1 MSLFNQLT
9 FGVGAQFKT
18 IFNLNA
24 AVYICHAGP
33 FLSDKFFDLT
43 GSCSYAIAALQGYFA
58 RIKQQQRLGKKKS
71 EVEKGN
77 LRAGIAT
84 AGVLIWAVRLGTF
97 LFTRISR
104 DGVDSR
110 QDSLKASGRLLYS
123 IFWFYQVFWCSVV
136 GLPAYLTNKHASEHS
151 LDKIDYLGMTL
162 WLFGFGFEALA
173 DQQKRVFANAGYR
186 ETKGFITSGVWSM
199 SRHPNYAGEII
210 LWLGMSIFGWNS
222 VRRSKT
228 CPVAAVSFL
237 SPAWTYYIL
246 NYFSGIP
253 LLERKMR
260 KKFKNNPEFQQWL
273 KKTPILFPIFGS
285 V

>member
-1 MSLFNQLT
+1 
-9 FGVGAQFKT
+9 
-18 IFNLNA
+18 
-24 AVYICHAGP
+24 
-33 FLSDKFFDLT
+33 
-43 GSCSYAIAALQGYFA
+43 
-58 RIKQQQRLGKKKS
+58 
-71 EVEKGN
+71 
-77 LRAGIAT
+77 
-84 AGVLIWAVRLGTF
+84 
-97 LFTRISR
+97 
-104 DGVDSR
+104 
-110 QDSLKASGRLLYS
+110 
-123 IFWFYQVFWCSVV
+123 
-136 GLPAYLTNKHASEHS
+136 
-151 LDKIDYLGMTL
+151 
-162 WLFGFGFEALA
+162 ALA

>member
-43 GSCSYAIAALQGYFA
+43 GSCSYAIAALQGYFS

-84 AGVLIWAVRLGTF
+84 AGVLIWAIRLGTF

-110 QDSLKASGRLLYS
+110 QDS
-123 IFWFYQVFWCSVV
+123 FPVQVNRVWTDLEDQEIGSSK
-136 GLPAYLTNKHASEHS
+136 PHY
-151 LDKIDYLGMTL
+151 DKV
-162 WLFGFGFEALA
+162 FQGF
-173 DQQKRVFANAGYR
+173 
-186 ETKGFITSGVWSM
+186 
-199 SRHPNYAGEII
+199 
-210 LWLGMSIFGWNS
+210 
-222 VRRSKT
+222 
-228 CPVAAVSFL
+228 
-237 SPAWTYYIL
+237 
-246 NYFSGIP
+246 
-253 LLERKMR
+253 
-260 KKFKNNPEFQQWL
+260 
-273 KKTPILFPIFGS
+273 
-285 V
+285 